1 MEEDEK
7 RGDHF
12 SGDPFTRM
20 MFGSRAMDK
29 NMENQP
35 DQNSS
40 NDYEELMNSID
51 QLVESAIS
59 LKPYFQKIYPMLE
72 QLWKKK

>member
-7 RGDHF
+7 QGNHF
-12 SGDPFTRM
+12 SKDPFTRM
-20 MFGSRAMDK
+20 MFGSRSVDTNIEK
-29 NMENQP
+29 QP
-35 DQNSS
+35 EQNSS
-40 NDYEELMNSID
+40 IDYEELMNSID
-51 QLVESAIS
+51 QLVESAKS